1 MPSRLWIITII
12 LCVFDVDKTSALLK
26 SLTIRAFGMTRSH
39 SFMHTKSVRVKWLN
53 RAAGLVAEVERALV
67 GPLWGAF
74 DTAVEAE

>member
-1 MPSRLWIITII
+1 
-12 LCVFDVDKTSALLK
+12 
-26 SLTIRAFGMTRSH
+26 
-39 SFMHTKSVRVKWLN
+39 MHTKSVRVKWLN